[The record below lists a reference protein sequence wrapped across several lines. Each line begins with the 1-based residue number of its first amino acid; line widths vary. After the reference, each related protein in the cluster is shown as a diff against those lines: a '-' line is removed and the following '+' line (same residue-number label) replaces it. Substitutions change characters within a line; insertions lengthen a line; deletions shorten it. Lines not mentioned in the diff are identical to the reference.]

1 MSGESLHVQRAAG
14 VEMIIAIDSTR
25 RGPALGGC
33 RWRPYPDRTTA
44 RLEAEGL
51 ARAMTRKAAMARLS
65 LGGGKAVVM
74 GDPRTRTHEQL
85 VAFGHFVDSLGG
97 RYVTGA
103 DMGTGQEDM
112 VSIREGTEHVTGLPR
127 RLGGCGDP
135 GPYTAIGVRMALE
148 RACAHL
154 DLRLEAACV
163 AVQGAGSVGAAL
175 VRDLLERGA
184 RVRACDPD
192 PDVLASLPEAAERVA
207 CDALLASP
215 CDVFAPCGPGALLG
229 RELARS
235 IECRIVCGGANN
247 PLADPEV
254 AAELERRH
262 ILYVPD
268 FVANAGGLIH
278 LAVAVEG
285 GDESGTLQ
293 QLGVIPENL
302 DAVLELAKAEQ
313 LDMAAA
319 AERIASS
326 LAA

>member
-14 VEMIIAIDSTR
+14 VEMIISIDSTR

-85 VAFGHFVDSLGG
+85 VAFGQFVDSLGG

-103 DMGTGQEDM
+103 DMGTGQEAM
-112 VSIREGTEHVTGLPR
+112 LSIREGTEYVTGLPR
-127 RLGGCGDP
+127 RVGGCGDP

-148 RACAHL
+148 RACSHA
-154 DLRLEAACV
+154 DLRLEGARV
-163 AVQGAGSVGAAL
+163 ALQGAGSVGSALAA
-175 VRDLLERGA
+175 DLLELGA
-184 RVRACDPD
+184 EVRACDPD
-192 PDVLASLPEAAERVA
+192 PEALAGLPDVVERVA
-207 CDALLASP
+207 CDALLSSP
-215 CDVFAPCGPGALLG
+215 CDVFAPCGPGG
-229 RELARS
+229 VIDRELAGAL
-235 IECRIVCGGANN
+235 ECRIVCGAANN
-247 PLADPEV
+247 PLVDAEV
-254 AAELERRH
+254 ARELDRRG

-278 LAVAVEG
+278 LAVALEG
-285 GDESGTLQ
+285 GDEAGTLR
-293 QLGVIPENL
+293 QLAVIPENL

-313 LDMAAA
+313 LDTAAA
-319 AERIASS
+319 AERLARS

>member
-33 RWRPYPDRTTA
+33 RWRPYPDRTSA

-85 VAFGHFVDSLGG
+85 VEFGRFVDSLGG

-103 DMGTGQEDM
+103 DMGTGQEAM
-112 VSIREGTEHVTGLPR
+112 VSIREGTAHVTGLPQR
-127 RLGGCGDP
+127 VGGCGDP
-135 GPYTAIGVRMALE
+135 GPYTALGVRMALE
-148 RACAHL
+148 HACRNL
-154 DLRLEAACV
+154 DLSLDGASV

-175 VRDLLERGA
+175 IRDLLERGA
-184 RVRACDPD
+184 RVRVCDPD
-192 PDVLASLPEAAERVA
+192 PAALAALPAEAERVPG
-207 CDALLASP
+207 DALLDTP
-215 CDVFAPCGPGALLG
+215 CDVFAPCGPGAVLS
-229 RELARS
+229 RELAAALD
-235 IECRIVCGGANN
+235 CRIVCGAANN
-247 PLADPEV
+247 PLVDTEV
-254 AAELERRH
+254 ARELARRR

-268 FVANAGGLIH
+268 IVANAGGLIH
-278 LAVAVEG
+278 LAVALQG
-285 GDESGTLQ
+285 GDEAGTLRHMD
-293 QLGVIPENL
+293 VIPENL

-313 LDMAAA
+313 LDMATA
-319 AERIASS
+319 AERLASAVS
-326 LAA
+326 